1 MLGFLEKMTER
12 VRLFAAELKFR
23 LKELA
28 GYLTGRRARANDYG
42 RGIFYIRG
50 SDVLPPPLSPEEER
64 RLTQRL
70 AEQDSEARSTLIEH
84 NLRLV
89 VYIAKRFDS
98 GNANVEDLISIG
110 TIGLIKAISTFDI
123 DRSARLSTYAA
134 RCIDNE
140 LLMMLRSRKK
150 CSREVSLYEPIGT
163 DKEGNEIS
171 LLDIIESPPVDVIE
185 NYSTQQDILHLL
197 SSIKS
202 ILSPKE
208 YQVICYRYG
217 IFNEPELTQ
226 REIAARL
233 DISRSYVSRI
243 EKNALKKLR
252 TLFH

>member
-1 MLGFLEKMTER
+1 MRWTFENI
-12 VRLFAAELKFR
+12 LKTFDFR
-23 LKELA
+23 
-28 GYLTGRRARANDYG
+28 
-42 RGIFYIRG
+42 RGKA
-50 SDVLPPPLSPEEER
+50 LPQTLRKGDPEAKR
-64 RLTQRL
+64 I
-70 AEQDSEARSTLIEH
+70 LIEH

-89 VYIAKRFDS
+89 AHVAKKYQNTGEDL
-98 GNANVEDLISIG
+98 EDLISIG

-123 DRSARLSTYAA
+123 DRSARLSNYAA

-140 LLMMLRSRKK
+140 LMMMLPSRKK

-171 LLDIIESPPVDVIE
+171 LLDIIESPPVDIVE

-226 REIAARL
+226 REIASRL